1 MEKKFPATF
10 HICHKIKDG
19 CVIHKL
25 RANLGLCA
33 FIDRVFFTHKKI
45 CQPGA
50 SRFRI
55 ITKYIHLFVHS
66 KVFGFHYHIVHY
78 LAGLVKVNILA

>member
-33 FIDRVFFTHKKI
+33 FIDRVFLHIKKSAS
-45 CQPGA
+45 PGLADFVSLLNIYIYLFMAKFLA
-50 SRFRI
+50 STI
-55 ITKYIHLFVHS
+55 ISSITWPAWLR
-66 KVFGFHYHIVHY
+66 
-78 LAGLVKVNILA
+78 